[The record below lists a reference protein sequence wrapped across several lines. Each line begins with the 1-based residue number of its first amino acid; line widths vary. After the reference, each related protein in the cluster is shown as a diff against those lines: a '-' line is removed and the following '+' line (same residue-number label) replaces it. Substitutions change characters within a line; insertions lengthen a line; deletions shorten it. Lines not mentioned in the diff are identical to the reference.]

1 MQAFSSN
8 SSHAYGI
15 FVAVEK
21 RGFPDDEF
29 LPIPIPIS
37 IPQVSILL
45 NVLISYTT
53 NSDNTLRTRAYDAR
67 LELDNPFHSFKSN
80 SRDIISNMIDA
91 MRIPFPLDR
100 LRWKTQR
107 FGGGNTEPLEGVEA
121 MVSKIALVVSAM
133 VENHAAAGLNKKL
146 GILFTIEKVIPI
158 FAHHLFDEMQQLEV
172 QAREL
177 RDEVNSR
184 IQTNDALLDLSLH
197 GASQVREGWA
207 RELREDWDSIIL
219 SDSVVMLSADDIHKL
234 EESRDK
240 LLSLRDSRVRYCT
253 VLRLLLNLLGLYTG
267 DTDDGTL
274 MEEALRESLNQEMFR
289 PMPATSASVEALDKF
304 VFDGGVP
311 NSSSSDQH
319 CVICLDRMLS
329 GDQVTCLPCSHMF
342 HANCIEQWLRYGH
355 ICPLCG
361 FKLPTDS

>member
-8 SSHAYGI
+8 SSHPYGI

-21 RGFPDDEF
+21 RGFPDDES
-29 LPIPIPIS
+29 LSIPIPIPIS

-45 NVLISYTT
+45 NVLISYNT

-67 LELDNPFHSFKSN
+67 LELDHPFHSFQSH
-80 SRDIISNMIDA
+80 SRDIISNMIDV

-100 LRWKTQR
+100 LRWKTQC
-107 FGGGNTEPLEGVEA
+107 FGGGNTEPLESVEA

-158 FAHHLFDEMQQLEV
+158 FAHNLFDEMQQLEV
-172 QAREL
+172 QAGEL

-184 IQTNDALLDLSLH
+184 ILTNDALLALSLH
-197 GASQVREGWA
+197 GASQVWEGWA
-207 RELREDWDSIIL
+207 RELREDWDSIML
-219 SDSVVMLSADDIHKL
+219 SNSVVMLSADDIHKL

-240 LLSLRDSRVRYCT
+240 LLSLRDTAVRYCR

-267 DTDDGTL
+267 DTVDGTL
-274 MEEALRESLNQEMFR
+274 MEEALRESLNQEMFS
-289 PMPATSASVEALDKF
+289 PMPATRASVEALDKF
-304 VFDGGVP
+304 VFDG
-311 NSSSSDQH
+311 SSSDQH
-319 CVICLDRMLS
+319 CVICLEGMLS